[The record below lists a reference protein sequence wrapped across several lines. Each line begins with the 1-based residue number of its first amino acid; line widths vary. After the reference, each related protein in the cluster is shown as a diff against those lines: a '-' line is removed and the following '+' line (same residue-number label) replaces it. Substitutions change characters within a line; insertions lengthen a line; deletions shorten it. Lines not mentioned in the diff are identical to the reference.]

1 MSLTI
6 NLNGD
11 VVGTNNGNLIVSINN
26 PSTISISSPTFQWN
40 SGVSSPILIQTTN
53 TNVSAVG
60 QNFTI
65 QAQSTTGSGSTAGN
79 LNLAAGT
86 APTASGAGDVNIQGG
101 APSSLVNIITFNA
114 TDFDADGL
122 VETMGIGSSLVSPRI
137 YQITGT
143 GAGNSLTIQAQ
154 NAAGSNNNGGSLVL
168 KGGTATGTG
177 TTGGIVP
184 TVQVRTNTTNTIY
197 TIDSTGGGS
206 DYHILHNNTG
216 TVSYVMPAP
225 TAGRELFL
233 RDITGSINTYGSIP
247 SNVFL
252 VPHAVEKFNTSSG
265 YVMSG
270 TFNITNGSTSVTASS
285 TKAGILAAGMSV
297 VFGTDTK
304 SYIISSFNGTTG
316 ITLASSYAGTTNATS
331 TGTINSLTFAANYG
345 VLRLVSDGT
354 NWYVRGDGTLTYVSF
369 TASGTFITPQGVT
382 FLNVSAFGGG
392 GGGGS
397 GGGNSTANNAS
408 GGGGGGG
415 SIQSSVAFSVIPST
429 SNSITI
435 GAGGTGG
442 TSVTNAVGNPGTA
455 GGDTIIQN
463 TSYINTFLGASGGG
477 GGTSSTSSTCP
488 GGLCVRNA
496 SSSGNFYGCQILS
509 ASILTSSAYAS
520 VSGAFSSIAGGG
532 FSSGGSIGTPGCSNI
547 VFAPSSITG
556 TGGTGTAAGGGGG
569 GGGSGPNGPGGNGG
583 NGNATAPTAG
593 TSATANTG
601 GGGGGGGGVQSA
613 SVASA
618 AGGSGGSGFLSF
630 TYSL

>member
-11 VVGTNNGNLIVSINN
+11 VVGTNNGNIIISINSSFAL
-26 PSTISISSPTFQWN
+26 PISSPTFQWN
-40 SGVSSPILIQTTN
+40 SGVSSPTLIQTAN

-86 APTASGAGDVNIQGG
+86 APTASGTGNVNIQGG
-101 APSSLVNIITFNA
+101 APTSLVNIITFNA

-122 VETMGIGSSLVSPRI
+122 VETIGIGSSLVSPRI
-137 YQITGT
+137 YQITSS
-143 GAGNSLTIQAQ
+143 GAGTNLTIQAQ

-316 ITLASSYAGTTNATS
+316 ITLASSYAGTTNATA

-345 VLRLVSDGT
+345 VLRLVSDGA

-397 GGGNSTANNAS
+397 GGATSTAANA

-415 SIQSSVAFSVIPST
+415 GTIQSSTVFSVIPST

-442 TSVTNAVGNPGTA
+442 AAVTPNQPGNPGTA

-463 TSYINTFLGASGGG
+463 ISYINTFLGASGGG
-477 GGTSSTSSTCP
+477 GGAASPSTTCS
-488 GGLCVRNA
+488 GGLCIRNA
-496 SSSGNFYGCQILS
+496 SSSGNFYNTLS
-509 ASILTSSAYAS
+509 STSNTIATGTTNFEGTTGFLS
-520 VSGAFSSIAGGG
+520 VGGG
-532 FSSGGSIGTPGCSNI
+532 GIATNGEAGSPGCSNI
-547 VFAPSSITG
+547 TFAPTG
-556 TGGTGTAAGGGGG
+556 TSTGGAVGSSGCGGGA

-583 NGNATAPTAG
+583 TGGTSPVAG
-593 TSATANTG
+593 TSALANTG
-601 GGGGGGGGVQSA
+601 GGGGGGGGNSTTSA
-613 SVASA
+613 I
-618 AGGSGGSGFLSF
+618 GGNGGSGFLYF